1 MELQVLQRLRK
12 SSLCLT
18 LLAVYWSPMLY
29 SGIVITV
36 GKEILDLVA
45 QKGWSWGDF
54 FFGMV
59 GALAKRTTVF
69 PEIEKSTPTDL
80 GGGCLVPSC
89 CSLSARC
96 NHHFP
101 TKNGTPQWA
110 PIFRLRQVHRQNQ
123 WSALP

>member
-1 MELQVLQRLRK
+1 MHPLQRLEKKILAIFRMDLQLHFFW
-12 SSLCLT
+12 SLCLT

-59 GALAKRTTVF
+59 GALCGILLV
-69 PEIEKSTPTDL
+69 
-80 GGGCLVPSC
+80 GG
-89 CSLSARC
+89 SL
-96 NHHFP
+96 
-101 TKNGTPQWA
+101 
-110 PIFRLRQVHRQNQ
+110 
-123 WSALP
+123 